1 MMTHEQ
7 LKAVALSDP
16 AVKAEYDAL
25 EDEFILFNE
34 MLKARKL
41 AGLSQTDVAERM
53 RSKQSTIARLESAG
67 GSKKHSPS
75 LNTLRRYAEA
85 VGCTLDV
92 RLIPYQS

>member
-1 MMTHEQ
+1 MMTHEEF
-7 LKAVALSDP
+7 KAELLSDP

-25 EDEFILFNE
+25 ENEFSLYGE
-34 MLKARKL
+34 MLKARKI

-53 RSKQSTIARLESAG
+53 HSKQSTIARLESAG

-75 LNTLRRYAEA
+75 LSTLRKYAEA

-92 RLIPYQS
+92 RLIPHHG